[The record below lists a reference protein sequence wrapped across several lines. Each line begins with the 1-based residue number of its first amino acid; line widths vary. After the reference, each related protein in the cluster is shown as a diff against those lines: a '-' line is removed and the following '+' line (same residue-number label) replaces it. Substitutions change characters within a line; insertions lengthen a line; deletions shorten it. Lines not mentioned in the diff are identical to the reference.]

1 MIRFT
6 YFCYCYHRAIGG
18 LTRDNKSS
26 GSVTGAVA
34 EINGKPRKAI
44 KSLTNSKSQRSLV
57 PLVDKKSG
65 NITSKDRNHS
75 DSVSSNRKDVSY
87 VIDTTSIQ
95 MGTKIKRINL
105 IIT

>member
-1 MIRFT
+1 M
-6 YFCYCYHRAIGG
+6 
-18 LTRDNKSS
+18 TRGNKSS

-34 EINGKPRKAI
+34 EIDGKPRKTT
-44 KSLTNSKSQRSLV
+44 KLLTNSKSQRSLV

-65 NITSKDRNHS
+65 IITSKDRNHS
-75 DSVSSNRKDVSY
+75 DSVSSNRRDVSY

-95 MGTKIKRINL
+95 MGTKIERTNL